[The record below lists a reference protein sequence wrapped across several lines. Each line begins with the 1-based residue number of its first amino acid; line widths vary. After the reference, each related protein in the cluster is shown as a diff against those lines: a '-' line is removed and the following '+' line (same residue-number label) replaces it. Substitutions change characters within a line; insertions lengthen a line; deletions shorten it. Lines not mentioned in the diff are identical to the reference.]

1 MLPKDYT
8 GAESDRLPWGAEVPV
23 SCMAGRGGRGS
34 MEGTLETSPSSS
46 QGGDLIPYLA
56 LRDLSSSHTF
66 APLDDV
72 RGGLR
77 ADQWQLLLS

>member
-1 MLPKDYT
+1 MIGCRGEQKFQFPAWR
-8 GAESDRLPWGAEVPV
+8 GG
-23 SCMAGRGGRGS
+23 GGRGS